1 MKALKKERCVVF
13 RTQAYRN
20 VAAIMMGPFV
30 LAGLTNF
37 SDVIAADPAKVE
49 EWVMPSSRSSSSS
62 SSSSSSRRSLLLP
75 SGSSVERHGGAG
87 GRGRGRGGG
96 GSSGMASVGL
106 GMEGLALT
114 AVGRNRNY
122 TLVPLNRMVL
132 ENYTVYFNVTG
143 AD

>member
-1 MKALKKERCVVF
+1 MVKALKKERCVVF
-13 RTQAYRN
+13 CTQAYRN

-49 EWVMPSSRSSSSS
+49 EWVMPSSSSSSS
-62 SSSSSSRRSLLLP
+62 RSLLLP

-87 GRGRGRGGG
+87 GRGRGRGRGGG

>member
-1 MKALKKERCVVF
+1 
-13 RTQAYRN
+13 
-20 VAAIMMGPFV
+20 MMGPFV

-49 EWVMPSSRSSSSS
+49 EWVMPSSSRSF
-62 SSSSSSRRSLLLP
+62 LLP
-75 SGSSVERHGGAG
+75 SGFSAERHGAAGAG
-87 GRGRGRGGG
+87 GGGGG
-96 GSSGMASVGL
+96 GSGMAAVGL